1 MQKKIVG
8 KLQNGKKIVIK
19 EVSVTSPNQVSMPA
33 RKALALQQLQAPI
46 QDSGLIKN
54 INFQRIL

>member
-19 EVSVTSPNQVSMPA
+19 EVSVTSPNQVPMPS

-46 QDSGLIKN
+46 
-54 INFQRIL
+54 